1 MTTPPTATPF
11 ARLHGDDWTD
21 TASVPTAIPSTRQR
35 KAGLTRATKGRGSW
49 PKHGLMLD
57 DAAYAL
63 VAPATGQSDV
73 WARFST
79 PDTSPEAPNT
89 GSNRRSHPSGL
100 GNQARALMPTPQAKL
115 ADAGPDYARAT
126 RAGSGGDDLT
136 TVLAKTTLLPTPTAR
151 DHKGANRRRD
161 SSCLT
166 GALLP
171 TPRARDG
178 KGANNNPKGPDLNHS
193 VSLLPTPRASDG
205 TKGSPNQHG
214 SSGDLTLPSA
224 VHLLPTPVAS
234 DSHNSPQNH
243 LRKKPGREVVT
254 SLQVL
259 LEYDLL
265 ETGGRLLP
273 TPTAGDARSSA
284 VQTVQNSGRPIP
296 AGSYTLTDAA
306 RLLPTPSVADAL
318 GGHRSRSGTRRNEL
332 LLPGIAQTLAPTDP
346 APTGPKRA
354 PTAPTETRR

>member
-1 MTTPPTATPF
+1 
-11 ARLHGDDWTD
+11 
-21 TASVPTAIPSTRQR
+21 
-35 KAGLTRATKGRGSW
+35 
-49 PKHGLMLD
+49 MLD
-57 DAAYAL
+57 AIAYTL
-63 VAPATGQSDV
+63 TAPATLTTTGPDV
-73 WARFST
+73 GARFST
-79 PDTSPEAPNT
+79 PDTSPEAPNAS
-89 GSNRRSHPSGL
+89 SNRRSRPSGL

-115 ADAGPDYARAT
+115 ANAGPDYARAT

-136 TVLAKTTLLPTPTAR
+136 TVLAKTTTLLPTPTAR
-151 DHKGANRRRD
+151 DHKGANQRGD
-161 SSCLT
+161 NSCLT

-224 VHLLPTPVAS
+224 VHLLPTPVAR

-332 LLPGIAQTLAPTDP
+332 LLPGIAQTLAPPNPT
-346 APTGPKRA
+346 PTGPKRPLA
-354 PTAPTETRR
+354 DPTEKRR